1 MNLVVLD
8 GLALNPGDL
17 SWDELRSL
25 ADCEIHDRTP
35 PPQILERAV
44 RADLVLTNKTE
55 LKREVIGKLPA
66 LKYIGVLATGTN
78 MVDLA
83 AARERG
89 IPVTNVPAYGT
100 CSVAQ
105 TTIALLLELTQQV
118 GHHSRSVHEGRW
130 THAPDWCYWDFPL
143 IELAGMTMGIVGP
156 GRIGQMVGEVAV
168 ALGMKVLAY
177 RPERKAV
184 PAFAQPVDLESIFR
198 QSDVLTL
205 HCPLTPENK
214 NLVNAQRLTWMK
226 PSAYLLNTS
235 RGGLIDEQALA
246 AALNSGRIAGAGLDV
261 LTIEPPPASN
271 PLLTARNCII
281 TPHLAWGTQAARA
294 RLLRMATQNVRAFLA
309 GKPQNVVN

>member
-83 AARERG
+83 AARERR

-118 GHHSRSVHEGRW
+118 
-130 THAPDWCYWDFPL
+130 
-143 IELAGMTMGIVGP
+143 
-156 GRIGQMVGEVAV
+156 
-168 ALGMKVLAY
+168 
-177 RPERKAV
+177 
-184 PAFAQPVDLESIFR
+184 
-198 QSDVLTL
+198 
-205 HCPLTPENK
+205 
-214 NLVNAQRLTWMK
+214 
-226 PSAYLLNTS
+226 
-235 RGGLIDEQALA
+235 
-246 AALNSGRIAGAGLDV
+246 
-261 LTIEPPPASN
+261 
-271 PLLTARNCII
+271 
-281 TPHLAWGTQAARA
+281 
-294 RLLRMATQNVRAFLA
+294 
-309 GKPQNVVN
+309 